1 MCVIR
6 VLLAEDVQMVREAL
20 AALLELEDDIRV
32 VAEVGSGE
40 DVLDAAKGTRPD
52 LVIVDV
58 NMPGLDG
65 LTAAERLR
73 DQLPDSRILVLTVL
87 DAPNVLRRAQDVRVD
102 GYLIKNAPVE
112 HLVKAVRQIMAG
124 ERVISPELALAA
136 WEGQA
141 SPLTAREADVLRLAA
156 AGAETAEIAEHLH
169 LSPGTVRNYMTTIV
183 AKLDARNRLDA
194 IRIARDAG
202 WLLNS

>member
-40 DVLDAAKGTRPD
+40 DVLDAARGTRPD

-73 DQLPDSRILVLTVL
+73 EQLPDSRILVLTVL

-102 GYLIKNAPVE
+102 GYLVKNAPVE

-136 WEGQA
+136 WEGKA
-141 SPLTAREADVLRLAA
+141 SPLTAREADVLRIAA
-156 AGAETAEIAEHLH
+156 AGAETAEIAEYLH
-169 LSPGTVRNYMTTIV
+169 LSPGTVRNYMTTII

>member
-1 MCVIR
+1 
-6 VLLAEDVQMVREAL
+6 MVREAL

-40 DVLDAAKGTRPD
+40 DVLDAARGTRPD

-73 DQLPDSRILVLTVL
+73 EQLPDSRILVLTVL

-102 GYLIKNAPVE
+102 GYLVKNAPVE

-136 WEGQA
+136 WEGKA
-141 SPLTAREADVLRLAA
+141 SPLTAREADVLRIAA
-156 AGAETAEIAEHLH
+156 AGAETAEIAEYLH
-169 LSPGTVRNYMTTIV
+169 LSPGTVRNYMTTII

>member
-102 GYLIKNAPVE
+102 GYLVKNAPVE

>member
-1 MCVIR
+1 
-6 VLLAEDVQMVREAL
+6 MVREAL

-40 DVLDAAKGTRPD
+40 DVLDAARGTRPD

-73 DQLPDSRILVLTVL
+73 EQLPDSRILVLTVL

-102 GYLIKNAPVE
+102 GYLVKNAPVE

-136 WEGQA
+136 WEGKA
-141 SPLTAREADVLRLAA
+141 SPLTAREADVLRIAA

-169 LSPGTVRNYMTTIV
+169 LSPGTVRNYMTTII

>member
-32 VAEVGSGE
+32 VAEVGCGE
-40 DVLDAAKGTRPD
+40 DVLDAAKGVRPD

-102 GYLIKNAPVE
+102 GYLVKNAPVE

-124 ERVISPELALAA
+124 ERVIAPELALAA

-156 AGAETAEIAEHLH
+156 AGAETTEIAEHLH

>member
-40 DVLDAAKGTRPD
+40 DVLDAARGTRPD

-73 DQLPDSRILVLTVL
+73 EQLPDSRILVLTVL

-102 GYLIKNAPVE
+102 GYLVKNAPVE

-136 WEGQA
+136 WEGKA
-141 SPLTAREADVLRLAA
+141 SPLTAREADVLRIAA

-169 LSPGTVRNYMTTIV
+169 LSPGTVRNYMTTII

>member
-1 MCVIR
+1 
-6 VLLAEDVQMVREAL
+6 MVREAL

-40 DVLDAAKGTRPD
+40 DVLDAARGTRPD

-73 DQLPDSRILVLTVL
+73 EQLPDSRILVLTVL

-102 GYLIKNAPVE
+102 GYLVKNAPVE
-112 HLVKAVRQIMAG
+112 HLVKAVRQIKAG

-136 WEGQA
+136 WEGKA
-141 SPLTAREADVLRLAA
+141 SPLTAREADVLRIAA
-156 AGAETAEIAEHLH
+156 AGAETAEIAEYLH
-169 LSPGTVRNYMTTIV
+169 LSPGTVRNYMTTII

>member
-40 DVLDAAKGTRPD
+40 DVLEAAEDTRPD

-102 GYLIKNAPVE
+102 GYLVKNAPVE
-112 HLVKAVRQIMAG
+112 HLVKAVRRIMAG

>member
-40 DVLDAAKGTRPD
+40 DVLDAARGTRPD

-73 DQLPDSRILVLTVL
+73 EQLPDSRILVLTVL

-102 GYLIKNAPVE
+102 GYLVKNAPVE

-136 WEGQA
+136 WEGKA
-141 SPLTAREADVLRLAA
+141 SPLTAREADVLRIAA
-156 AGAETAEIAEHLH
+156 AGAETAEIAEYLH
-169 LSPGTVRNYMTTIV
+169 LSPGTVRNSMTTII

>member
-1 MCVIR
+1 MIR

-40 DVLDAAKGTRPD
+40 DVLDAARGTRPD

-73 DQLPDSRILVLTVL
+73 EQLPDSRILVLTVL

-102 GYLIKNAPVE
+102 GYLVKNAPVE

-136 WEGQA
+136 WEGKA
-141 SPLTAREADVLRLAA
+141 SPLTAREADVLRIAA
-156 AGAETAEIAEHLH
+156 AGAETAEIAEYLH
-169 LSPGTVRNYMTTIV
+169 LSPGTVRNSMTTII

>member
-1 MCVIR
+1 
-6 VLLAEDVQMVREAL
+6 MVREAL

-102 GYLIKNAPVE
+102 GYLVKNAPVE

>member
-1 MCVIR
+1 
-6 VLLAEDVQMVREAL
+6 MVREAL

-40 DVLDAAKGTRPD
+40 DVLDAARGTRPD

-73 DQLPDSRILVLTVL
+73 EQLPDSRILVLTVL

-102 GYLIKNAPVE
+102 GYLVKNAPVE

-136 WEGQA
+136 WEGKA
-141 SPLTAREADVLRLAA
+141 SPLTAREADVLRIAA
-156 AGAETAEIAEHLH
+156 AGAETAEIAEYLH
-169 LSPGTVRNYMTTIV
+169 LSPGTVRNSMTTII